1 LTVPVDKVGEYQM
14 LSVSAVVIGEAILE
28 LAQEAMMVG
37 APDPEC
43 FGAEGGDWPN
53 IENLGVIL
61 QGWARI
67 VASNL
72 PATGPTGGLIV
83 VENKLHR
90 PGL

>member
-1 LTVPVDKVGEYQM
+1 LTVPADKIGEFQM
-14 LSVSAVVIGEAILE
+14 LSVSAAMIGDAITE

-37 APDPEC
+37 APDPES
-43 FGAEGGDWPN
+43 FGVEGGDWPN

-90 PGL
+90 PAR